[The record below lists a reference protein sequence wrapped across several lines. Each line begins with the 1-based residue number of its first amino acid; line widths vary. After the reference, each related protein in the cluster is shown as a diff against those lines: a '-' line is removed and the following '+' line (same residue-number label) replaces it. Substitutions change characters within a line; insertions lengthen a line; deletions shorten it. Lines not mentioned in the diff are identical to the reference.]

1 MSSRVVVAAMVVV
14 AGDVVADAVAD
25 AVAVA
30 VSAVLGLDGADVDD
44 VAASLDAEQRRRLT
58 SAVDLVELDTG
69 RVQRTLFC
77 EATLVMTEKGKI

>member
-1 MSSRVVVAAMVVV
+1 MSSWVAVAAMVVV
-14 AGDVVADAVAD
+14 AGDVVADAVA
-25 AVAVA
+25 VADV

-69 RVQRTLFC
+69 RVQPTLFC
-77 EATLVMTEKGKI
+77 EATLVMTETGKI